1 MFEFEP
7 LFFGIVGYH
16 LSDSYNS
23 FLFASSRSSS
33 FFARL
38 CIQAIKKWGHGRR
51 EFGCGDNSNNVVSFS
66 NYTLSWYNY
75 QSNYAQFNEE
85 SATYYWVAF

>member
-1 MFEFEP
+1 MRINPKQSNFKIEQLMFEFEP

-16 LSDSYNS
+16 LSENYYS
-23 FLFASSRSSS
+23 FFFTGSKSSS

-51 EFGCGDNSNNVVSFS
+51 EFGYGDNSNTAVSIS

-75 QSNYAQFNEE
+75 
-85 SATYYWVAF
+85 